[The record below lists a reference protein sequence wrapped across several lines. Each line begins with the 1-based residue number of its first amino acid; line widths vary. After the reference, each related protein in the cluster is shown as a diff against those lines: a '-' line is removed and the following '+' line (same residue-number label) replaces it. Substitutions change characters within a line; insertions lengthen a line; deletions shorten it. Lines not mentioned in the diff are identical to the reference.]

1 MKIPIGHRYNN
12 NLLSRISFYQL
23 VLSFL
28 SGSLFM
34 KNVRRFA
41 LPVIFGALIMLTAS
55 PVLAKDK
62 WIALS
67 TKNLYVVSNADE
79 GDVRELALKIEQ
91 FHYIFTQLFGIRTE
105 GFLPVTVMIFKSDS
119 SFKPYKP
126 LYNGKPMNIAG
137 YFQPGHDEN
146 LIALTVNSNVEYPMS
161 TIFHEYTHM
170 LNSYTPRQ
178 WPLWLKEGIA
188 ELYSTF
194 DVRKREVT
202 LGKPISSHVYK
213 LREAKF
219 LPLQDLFTV
228 QHNSPAYNERDKQ
241 SIFYAESWALTHYI
255 MYGENGVR
263 KPQLVEFAKLIGEN
277 MSADRA
283 FAQAFK
289 TDTAT
294 IEKELRRYVGKDAYP
309 GMIYTLS
316 NTEGEKEASV
326 QAMSE
331 AEAQFHLGNLLMRTG
346 RLDEAETY
354 FKQAIALDANLA
366 RPYEGLG
373 FIEMRRDHYDKAVE
387 HFKQA
392 VTHDSKNY
400 LAHYYYA
407 EALQRESRGQ
417 MSAEFA
423 AKIIDELRAAI
434 KLRPQFAQSH
444 YLLGFMSL
452 VTGENLKE
460 GANAMKM
467 AMRFAPQNRHYAIS
481 LAQIQVRMKDY
492 AAAKKSLEPL
502 LAAGEDESLRRS
514 AQSMMEVI
522 EYQMRPPRLESAQSP
537 ERSEPAASPQPS
549 DSNQPD
555 GNRNQQVIGR
565 PTVRIAGAQ
574 IARGVLTSIECS
586 NGKWM
591 LVVKMPEKVVRFA
604 VTDKENLEFYS
615 QDPSFDGTIGCGAV
629 NRPAFIYFKALPGDQ
644 AKFAGDAV
652 AVEITK

>member
-1 MKIPIGHRYNN
+1 MK
-12 NLLSRISFYQL
+12 S
-23 VLSFL
+23 
-28 SGSLFM
+28 
-34 KNVRRFA
+34 VRRFA
-41 LPVIFGALIMLTAS
+41 VPIIFGALLVLTAS

-67 TKNLYVVSNADE
+67 TKNLYVISNADE
-79 GDVRELALKIEQ
+79 GDTRELALKIEQ

-105 GFLPVTVMIFKSDS
+105 GFLPVTVIIFKSDS

-126 LYNGKPMNIAG
+126 LYNGKPANISG

-146 LIALTVNSNVEYPMS
+146 LIALTMNSNVEHPMA

-194 DVRKREVT
+194 DVKKKEVT
-202 LGKPISSHVYK
+202 LGKPISSHVYR
-213 LREAKF
+213 LRETQF
-219 LPLQDLFTV
+219 LPLQDLFNV
-228 QHNSPAYNERDKQ
+228 QHNSPTYNERDKQ

-255 MYGENGVR
+255 MYGENRVR
-263 KPQLVEFAKLIGEN
+263 QPQMVEFARLISEN
-277 MSADRA
+277 VSQDRA
-283 FAQAFK
+283 FTQAFK

-294 IEKELRRYVGKDAYP
+294 IEKELRRYVGKDSYS

-326 QAMSE
+326 QVLSD
-331 AEAQFHLGNLLMRTG
+331 AETQFHLGNLLMRTE

-373 FIEMRRDHYDKAVE
+373 FIEMRRSHYDKAVE

-392 VTHDSKNY
+392 ATRDSKNY

-407 EALQRESRGQ
+407 ETLQRESHGQ
-417 MSAEFA
+417 MSAELA
-423 AKIIDELRAAI
+423 AKITEELRTAI
-434 KLRPQFAQSH
+434 KLRPQFGQAY

-452 VTGENLKE
+452 VTSENLKE

-467 AMRFAPQNRHYAIS
+467 AIRLTPQNRHYAIS

-502 LAAGEDESLRRS
+502 LAANEEEGLKRS

-522 EYQMRPPRLESAQSP
+522 EYQTRPASAQSS
-537 ERSEPAASPQPS
+537 ERSEPASGSQPG
-549 DSNQPD
+549 DSNQP
-555 GNRNQQVIGR
+555 GSSRSYQVVGR
-565 PTVRIAGAQ
+565 PTVKIAGAQ
-574 IARGVLTSIECS
+574 VVRGVLTSIECS
-586 NGKWM
+586 NGKWT
-591 LVVKMPEKVVRFA
+591 LVVKLPEKVVRFA
-604 VTDKENLEFYS
+604 VTDKEKLEFYS
-615 QDPSFDGTIGCGAV
+615 QDPGFDGTIGCGAV
-629 NRPAFIYFKALPGDQ
+629 NRPAFIYFKPLPGEQ
-644 AKFAGDAV
+644 TKFEGDAL